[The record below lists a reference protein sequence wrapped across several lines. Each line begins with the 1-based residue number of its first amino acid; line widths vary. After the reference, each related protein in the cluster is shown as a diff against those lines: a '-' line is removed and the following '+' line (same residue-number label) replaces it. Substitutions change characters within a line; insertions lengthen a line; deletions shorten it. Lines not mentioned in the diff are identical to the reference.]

1 MEQLTQVPLPSL
13 TFDTPTP
20 WLVDLD
26 VEVCDTFWSRLLGVR
41 QICNAYLSPRTRGI
55 RGSGLCHS
63 M

>member
-26 VEVCDTFWSRLLGVR
+26 VEGCDTFWSRLLGVR
-41 QICNAYLSPRTRGI
+41 Q
-55 RGSGLCHS
+55 
-63 M
+63 